1 MRRPKDEINLTFGV
15 RIIFVVVGLAAIVG
29 GAFLANISKVLC
41 AGLILAGI
49 LIGFIGVGTDNE
61 KTGLGLDNRM
71 RHLGNQSTGF
81 RTEADLE
88 NPWDTAGKGG
98 K

>member
-1 MRRPKDEINLTFGV
+1 MRKPKDEINLTFGV
-15 RIIFVVVGLAAIVG
+15 RIIFVIAGIAAIVG
-29 GAFLANISKVLC
+29 GALLAPVSKAICAVLV
-41 AGLILAGI
+41 LLGI
-49 LIGFIGVGTDNE
+49 FIGFIGVGTDNE

-81 RTEADLE
+81 RTEESLE

-98 K
+98 N